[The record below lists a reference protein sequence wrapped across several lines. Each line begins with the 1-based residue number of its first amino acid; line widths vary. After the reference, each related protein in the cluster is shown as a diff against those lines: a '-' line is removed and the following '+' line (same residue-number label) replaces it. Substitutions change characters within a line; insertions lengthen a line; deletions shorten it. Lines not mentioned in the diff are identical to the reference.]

1 MCIRDSLNKEDLV
14 KIVSQRTAI
23 ETQDLSMVVETAIA
37 GRPLNLILHNRT
49 MVQDSTTI
57 RQRRRECR
65 QQMMTSRFNKND
77 N

>member
-1 MCIRDSLNKEDLV
+1 
-14 KIVSQRTAI
+14 
-23 ETQDLSMVVETAIA
+23 
-37 GRPLNLILHNRT
+37 